1 MEGLLSAMSGKKRSD
16 RPTLPLSKTGK
27 PDQNIVENPP
37 RHPKSEQLKP
47 GSEGRLP
54 GTPRLIGRRESRLPQ
69 CPQSPSDCAAH
80 RGRLDS
86 PPPHRGVS
94 CGSWPLLSLHHYP
107 YTKGPPA
114 FSASSGEDVAV
125 ELLTEAGVSSPAALF
140 WTSLVQRP
148 SQALEVF
155 GPAFVGSGGHN
166 KISQAGWL
174 TQQIFIFS

>member
-1 MEGLLSAMSGKKRSD
+1 MEGLLSTMSGKKRSD

-27 PDQNIVENPP
+27 PDRNIVENPP

-54 GTPRLIGRRESRLPQ
+54 GTPQLIGRRESRLPQ
-69 CPQSPSDCAAH
+69 CPQLIALPIVGGSTP
-80 RGRLDS
+80 

-94 CGSWPLLSLHHYP
+94 CGSWTLLSLHHYP
-107 YTKGPPA
+107 YTKGSPA

-166 KISQAGWL
+166 KISQACWL
-174 TQQIFIFS
+174 TQQTFIFS